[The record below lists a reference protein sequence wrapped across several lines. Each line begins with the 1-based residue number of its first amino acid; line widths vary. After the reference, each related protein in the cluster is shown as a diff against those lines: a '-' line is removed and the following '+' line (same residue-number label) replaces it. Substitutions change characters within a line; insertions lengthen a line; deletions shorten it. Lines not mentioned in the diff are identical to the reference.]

1 VPRAG
6 QQAREDEGGLEDRIS
21 VGVLARAFPRELV
34 DEVIDAAGARERRRR
49 VLPAWLTLYFTLAL
63 ALFMDRGAARVMRK
77 LAGVLAWAER
87 GVAVAMPSEEALSNA
102 RARLGAE
109 PLRLLFEKVAG
120 FVAPAGAPGA
130 WWRGLRLVSLD
141 GTTLD
146 AQDEQANWARFGGPS
161 TRTPDGRRLRGAF
174 PQVRLV
180 ALAEC
185 GTRALVA
192 AVHGAFGIGEKTL
205 ARELIGRLGEGMLC
219 LADRNFACWELW
231 RDAAATGSELLW
243 RIGASFSLPV
253 DQVLPDGTY
262 LSRLKAPRRLRKDG
276 AADITV
282 RVIEYRLEDEQGN
295 VTETF
300 TLIATLLD
308 PGAAPARELAELYQA
323 RWEIETAL
331 GSLKAQL
338 KGPGVVL
345 RSKTPDGVV
354 QEIWALLC
362 AYHAVRE
369 LISAAAALA
378 RQDPLR
384 ICFINALDVV
394 RGPVGNPGSFSPSPG

>member
-1 VPRAG
+1 MPRAG

-21 VGVLARAFPRELV
+21 VGVLARAFPRDLV

-63 ALFMDRGAARVMRK
+63 ALFMDRGALRVMRK

-87 GVAVAMPSEEALSNA
+87 GVAVTVPSEEALSNA

-109 PLRLLFEKVAG
+109 PLRL
-120 FVAPAGAPGA
+120 
-130 WWRGLRLVSLD
+130 VSLD

-146 AQDEQANWARFGGPS
+146 AQDEEANWQRFGGPS
-161 TRTPDGRRLRGAF
+161 TKTAEGKRLRGAF
-174 PQVRLV
+174 PQVRLL

-185 GTRALVA
+185 GTRALIA
-192 AVHGAFGIGEKTL
+192 AVHGAFSTGEKTL
-205 ARELIGRLGEGMLC
+205 ARDLIGQLGEGMLC

-231 RDAAATGSELLW
+231 RDAAATGAALLW

-253 DQVLPDGTY
+253 DEVLGDGTY

-276 AADITV
+276 AEDITV
-282 RVIEYRLEDEQGN
+282 RVIEYRLEDEHGN

-300 TLIATLLD
+300 TLITTLLD
-308 PGAAPARELAELYQA
+308 PGAAPARELAELYRA

-331 GSLKAQL
+331 GSLKTQM
-338 KGPGVVL
+338 KGAGIVL

-354 QEIWALLC
+354 QEVWALLC

-378 RQDPLR
+378 AEDPLR
-384 ICFINALDVV
+384 ICFVNALDIV
-394 RGPVGNPGSFSPSPG
+394 RGPVGTPGPFPPSPG

>member
-1 VPRAG
+1 MPRAG

-63 ALFMDRGAARVMRK
+63 ALFMDRGALRVMRK
-77 LAGVLAWAER
+77 LAGVLAWAEH
-87 GVAVAMPSEEALSNA
+87 GVMVSMPSEEALSNA

-109 PLRLLFEKVAG
+109 PLRLLFGKVAG
-120 FVAPAGAPGA
+120 PVAPPGAAGA

-146 AQDEQANWARFGGPS
+146 AQDEQANWQRFGGPS
-161 TRTPDGRRLRGAF
+161 TKSAEGKRLRGAF

-185 GTRALVA
+185 GTRALIG
-192 AVHGAFGIGEKTL
+192 AVPGAFSTGEKTL
-205 ARELIGRLGEGMLC
+205 ARGLTGKLGGGMLC

-231 RDAAATGSELLW
+231 RDAAATGAALLW

-253 DQVLPDGTY
+253 DEVLGDGTY
-262 LSRLKAPRRLRKDG
+262 LSRLKAPRKLRKDG
-276 AADITV
+276 AEDITV
-282 RVIEYRLEDEQGN
+282 RVIEYRLEDEDGN

-300 TLIATLLD
+300 TLITTLLD
-308 PGAAPARELAELYQA
+308 PDAAPARELAELYRA

-331 GSLKAQL
+331 GSLKTQM
-338 KGPGVVL
+338 KGAGIVL

-354 QEIWALLC
+354 QEVWALLC

-378 RQDPLR
+378 AEDPLR
-384 ICFINALDVV
+384 ICFINALDVI
-394 RGPVGNPGSFSPSPG
+394 RGPVGTPGSFSPSPG